1 MHPKPRTTRTTCMM
15 ITALALMTAGCGG
28 GNTNIQDDETTR
40 TMDDDTPGMN
50 DDDTPSGMNDDDNPS
65 GMNDDDDPSGMNDN
79 DDLGQGEDR
88 PTLRTIIATPPHP
101 EYGQHTR
108 DAIPAG
114 TEHTLHLPV
123 ENSGQWTMIGNPY
136 GRPSQSIT
144 SAPTHEGAN
153 GSRMLLATGTAPQG
167 ADAERLL
174 AIFESETAGTRE
186 NRIFLQAKPMEIRI
200 ATGTPPVDID
210 TTYEAVRMINSALP
224 REWRLTIADEL
235 DPNRDRKPPE
245 GVLRMLLISKDLWPP
260 GCRHASACASII
272 EADERGKYDSGVIW
286 AKNTLHQPPERDTPY
301 DHRNKAATL
310 AHEIMHVL
318 GRLHPDPERFPD
330 SVMTATRNPSH
341 NATLLQPIDRD
352 ALWAMYARF
361 DSEDKRA
368 DMHRKLGPW
377 ETEAFHLMGE
387 LPDGA
392 GADSSIWIGISS
404 RNGKQDPWVLG
415 PSANEP
421 PSPSDFP
428 SGTVRWEGRLLGM
441 TPQNAPVAGEADI
454 RIELDTSSGNL
465 QFTDLEQWEP
475 SSAPGAV
482 GSGELWGDGSLGY
495 GIKLTGNT
503 FVEDGTGDDGVVTG
517 QLFGDEHQGAGG
529 TLDRDDLQAAFAAT
543 RD

>member
-15 ITALALMTAGCGG
+15 ITALALVTAGCGG
-28 GNTNIQDDETTR
+28 GSTNIQDDETAR
-40 TMDDDTPGMN
+40 MVDDDTPGM
-50 DDDTPSGMNDDDNPS
+50 DDDDLSGM
-65 GMNDDDDPSGMNDN
+65 DDDDPSGMNDDDHSGMN
-79 DDLGQGEDR
+79 DDDDLGQGEDR
-88 PTLRTIIATPPHP
+88 PTLRTVIATPPHP
-101 EYGQHTR
+101 EYGKHTR

-136 GRPSQSIT
+136 GRPSQAIT
-144 SAPTHEGAN
+144 PAPPHEGAN

-167 ADAERLL
+167 TDAERLF
-174 AIFESETAGTRE
+174 AMFESETAGTYQ
-186 NRIFLQAKPMEIRI
+186 NRIYLQANPMEIRI

-235 DPNRDRKPPE
+235 DPNRDRNPPE
-245 GVLRMLLISKDLWPP
+245 GVLRMLFIHRDLWPP
-260 GCRHASACASII
+260 ECANGNACAGGITSN
-272 EADERGKYDSGVIW
+272 DERDKYGSGILF
-286 AKNTLHQPPERDTPY
+286 AENTLHQPPESDNPN
-301 DHRNKAATL
+301 DHRDKAATL

-330 SVMTATRNPSH
+330 SVMTAKH
-341 NATLLQPIDRD
+341 NSIHNETLLQPIDRD

-361 DSEDKRA
+361 DSEDTRE

-392 GADSSIWIGISS
+392 GADDSIWIGVSS
-404 RNGKQDPWVLG
+404 RNGKQDPWALG

-465 QFTDLEQWEP
+465 QFSDLEQWEP
-475 SSAPGAV
+475 STAPGAV
-482 GSGELWGDGSLGY
+482 GTGELWGDGSLGY

-517 QLFGDEHQGAGG
+517 QLFGNEHQGAGG